1 MANRTG
7 VQEVRSFVGLI
18 VQSDELGTSLV
29 ELLRNYS
36 TDLRFRRLTRAEKM
50 AAQASTKMLVPLFI
64 FIFPTVFI
72 LILAPMLSNIMK
84 SGGLPF

>member
-1 MANRTG
+1 MSDRIG
-7 VQEVRSFVGLI
+7 LQEIRSFVGLI

-36 TDLRFRRLTRAEKM
+36 ADMRFRRLNRAEKL
-50 AAQASTKMLVPLFI
+50 AAQASTKMLIPMFI

-72 LILAPMLSNIMK
+72 MMLAPMVMDLVN
-84 SGGLPF
+84 GGMPF